1 MLDKLKPTPKQET
14 DDDQVFTSSKL
25 QRVATTI
32 SEDKNTVSY
41 YPLCYQFTYNM
52 GSLLEWETEQD
63 ETGTDDTEAPTTKKK
78 KSQ

>member
-25 QRVATTI
+25 QRVATKLVKIKTLFRI
-32 SEDKNTVSY
+32 I
-41 YPLCYQFTYNM
+41 PLLPIHIQPGIDYWNGKLNRMKQELMIRKT
-52 GSLLEWETEQD
+52 
-63 ETGTDDTEAPTTKKK
+63 PTTKKK